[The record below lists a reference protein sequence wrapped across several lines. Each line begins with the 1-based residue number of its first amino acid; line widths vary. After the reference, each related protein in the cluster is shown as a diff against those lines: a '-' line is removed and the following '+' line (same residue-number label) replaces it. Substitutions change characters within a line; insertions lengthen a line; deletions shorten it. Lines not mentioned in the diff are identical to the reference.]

1 MVYVLYFVGANDTTP
16 LNAKSPEP
24 KAISVL
30 SDDTPSS
37 RSEKSSPHR
46 DEKTPTSSS
55 STTGVK
61 NARASPL
68 QNKQSLQKMLKS
80 LANKV

>member
-1 MVYVLYFVGANDTTP
+1 MVYVLYFVGADDTTP

-37 RSEKSSPHR
+37 RSEKSPHR

-55 STTGVK
+55 SNHGVK

-68 QNKQSLQKMLKS
+68 QNKQSLHKMLKS

>member
-1 MVYVLYFVGANDTTP
+1 MVYVLYLVGANDATP

-37 RSEKSSPHR
+37 RSEKSPHR

-55 STTGVK
+55 YNPGVK